1 MQTFIETGL
10 NTALLKAIEEMGFD
24 TPTPVQALTI
34 PHLLN
39 AESDSDM
46 IALAQT
52 GTGKTAAFGLP
63 LLQLTDVAQ
72 LHTQT
77 LILSPTRELCIQI
90 AKDLENYAKYIPGMN
105 ITAVYGGAS
114 IDTQIRQLKR
124 GSQIVV
130 GTPGRTIDLIER
142 RVLKPGKIRFL
153 VLDEADEM
161 LNMGF
166 KEDLDI
172 ILHDTPEDKKTLLF
186 SATMPREIRRIAD
199 TYMNTPKEITVGNKN
214 ESVQTVSHAYYIAH
228 AKDRYSVLKR
238 IADVNPNIYGIVFCR
253 TREETKNIADRL
265 IEDGYN
271 ADALH
276 GDLSQAQRDRVMDLF
291 RSGHLKLL
299 VATDVAARGLDV
311 DNLTH
316 IINYNLPDD
325 MEVYIHRS
333 GRTGRAGKLGVCLSI
348 INMRETGKIKD
359 VERKTGKKFE
369 RKQIPGGKEICEKQ
383 LYNIID
389 EIQQIQVNESQ
400 IKQFLPEIYQKLE
413 ELSREELIKRIVS
426 AEFNRFLTYYKNAED
441 LNVSENSHDK
451 GSRRDRNGRNDRDD
465 RRERSERGGR
475 SERSDRGGRSERNDR
490 GGERKERRG
499 DENYK
504 RLFINIGKN
513 DKLSA
518 TSLIGLINDQTRNRD
533 IKIGKID
540 IMNKFSFFE
549 VDKKFEQE
557 IQKSFKDVVF
567 GGISVVIDEA
577 VAIDSEKKP
586 ERRKRRN
593 G

>member
-1 MQTFIETGL
+1 MQTFKETGL
-10 NTALLKAIEEMGFD
+10 NASLLKAVEEMGFE

-39 AESDSDM
+39 SESDL

-63 LLQLTDVAQ
+63 LLQLTDVDQ
-72 LHTQT
+72 LHTQS

-172 ILHDTPEDKKTLLF
+172 ILRDTPADKKTLLF

-199 TYMNTPKEITVGNKN
+199 TYMNAPEEITVGNKN
-214 ESVQTVSHAYYIAH
+214 ESVQTVSHAFYIAH
-228 AKDRYSVLKR
+228 AKDRYRVLKR

-253 TREETKNIADRL
+253 TREETKDTADRL
-265 IEDGYN
+265 IQDGYN

-291 RSGHLKLL
+291 RSGHLQLL

-311 DNLTH
+311 DNLSH

-325 MEVYIHRS
+325 IEVYIHRS

-359 VERKTGKKFE
+359 IERKTGKKFE
-369 RKQIPGGKEICEKQ
+369 KKLVPGGKEICEKQ

-389 EIQQIQVNESQ
+389 EIQQIPVNESQ

-441 LNVSENSHDK
+441 LNVSEHSSDK
-451 GSRRDRNGRNDRDD
+451 GSRRERG
-465 RRERSERGGR
+465 ERSDRGAR
-475 SERSDRGGRSERNDR
+475 NERSDRGGRSDRSDR
-490 GGERKERRG
+490 GGDRGERKERRRS
-499 DENYK
+499 DENFK

-540 IMNKFSFFE
+540 IMSKFSFFE
-549 VDKKFEQE
+549 VDQKFEKE

-567 GGISVVIDEA
+567 GGISVVVDEA
-577 VAIDSEKKP
+577 VATDSENKP